1 MTELKWRDAIDT
13 VLAKANEP
21 LSTKEIT
28 KRIIEE
34 GLRKSLGA
42 TPSATVGA
50 QISASIKHDGGSSPY
65 TRVSKG
71 TFALKKATAGQT
83 QVIQP
88 SSIVDAPE
96 TEEQYE
102 IFTSFGMYWRR
113 NLIQWTSK
121 PKLLGRQEIDSIPVN
136 FNEQLGIYLLYDGR
150 EVIYVGRSTDRPIG
164 RRLYEH
170 TVDRLSTRWDRF
182 SWFGLKPVTENG
194 SLQGMPLTYNSS
206 FMIPALE
213 AVLVE
218 ALEPRQNRKRGDD
231 LSAVEYMQ
239 AEDPQLR
246 KRQLKSSLEE
256 VIEKMT

>member
-1 MTELKWRDAIDT
+1 MTDMKWRDAIDE
-13 VLAKANEP
+13 VLSKANEP

-28 KRIIEE
+28 TRIIEA
-34 GLRKSLGA
+34 GLRKNLGA
-42 TPSATVGA
+42 TPAATVGA
-50 QISASIKHDGGSSPY
+50 QISASIKHDGTNSPY

-71 TFALKKATAGQT
+71 TFALKSAVASP
-83 QVIQP
+83 QVVQP
-88 SSIVDAPE
+88 SSIVDTPE

-102 IFTSFGMYWRR
+102 IFSSFGMYWRR
-113 NLIQWTSK
+113 NLIQWTRS
-121 PKLLGRQEIDSIPVN
+121 PKLLGRQEIDSTPVN
-136 FNEQLGIYLLYDGR
+136 FYDQLGIYLLYDGR

-164 RRLYEH
+164 RRLFEH
-170 TVDRLSTRWDRF
+170 TADRLSTRWDRF

-194 SLQGMPLTYNSS
+194 SLQSMPPTYNSS

-246 KRQLKSSLEE
+246 KKQLKSSLEE
-256 VIEKMT
+256 VLEKMT

>member
-1 MTELKWRDAIDT
+1 M
-13 VLAKANEP
+13 
-21 LSTKEIT
+21 
-28 KRIIEE
+28 
-34 GLRKSLGA
+34 
-42 TPSATVGA
+42 
-50 QISASIKHDGGSSPY
+50 
-65 TRVSKG
+65 RVSNG
-71 TFALKKATAGQT
+71 TFALKKAAAGSTQIIQT
-83 QVIQP
+83 P
-88 SSIVDAPE
+88 SIVDIPE
-96 TEEQYE
+96 SEEQYE

-113 NLIQWTSK
+113 NLIQWASK

-182 SWFGLKPVTENG
+182 SWFGLKPVTDNG
-194 SLQGMPLTYNSS
+194 SLLGIPPTYNSS

-256 VIEKMT
+256 VLEKMT

>member
-1 MTELKWRDAIDT
+1 MKH
-13 VLAKANEP
+13 
-21 LSTKEIT
+21 
-28 KRIIEE
+28 E
-34 GLRKSLGA
+34 GEN
-42 TPSATVGA
+42 
-50 QISASIKHDGGSSPY
+50 SPY
-65 TRVSKG
+65 IRVSKG
-71 TFALKKATAGQT
+71 TFALKTPKAAANKLLQ
-83 QVIQP
+83 
-88 SSIVDAPE
+88 SPE
-96 TEEQYE
+96 STPEDEEQYA

-113 NLIQWTSK
+113 SLIQWNRS
-121 PKLLGRQEIDSIPVN
+121 PKLLGRQEIDSTPVN
-136 FNEQLGIYLLYDGR
+136 FHEQLGIYLLYDGR

-182 SWFGLKPVTENG
+182 SWFGLKPVMENG
-194 SLQGMPLTYNSS
+194 KLHDMPPSYESS

-246 KRQLKSSLEE
+246 KKQLKSSLEE
-256 VIEKMT
+256 VLDKIT